1 VRRGL
6 SREDRTTPS
15 LEVVDSEAQAE
26 ASVTSSLK
34 PDALTVKDGIGIV
47 VGSSVNMD
55 TVEEARNLY
64 LKLAAMVTQSLR
76 DTGDVDDKL
85 YRVCSKARRR
95 MTSRLAK
102 YFEEHDKMPWK
113 GEEYGV

>member
-1 VRRGL
+1 MRRGL

-15 LEVVDSEAQAE
+15 LEVVGSGVRVG
-26 ASVTSSLK
+26 ASVTSFPK
-34 PDALTVKDGIGIV
+34 PDALTAKDGIGIA

-55 TVEEARNLY
+55 TVEEAKVLY